1 MLPVAFSFSDS
12 HELIKAFIRQNVF
25 GHKNMTANK
34 IKLMEAFLSFFQ
46 RNPQIKIE
54 DEVFIP
60 AKDMQKI
67 LREYQ
72 PFRDACF
79 KMKGFHSKANSKC
92 DRIVGYTDEF
102 LGLVTN
108 ILKVRY
114 LEQKKRRSK
123 LYNTQSVVSLGL
135 TKESSNTN
143 MMPGAAV
150 ENYRASENSARH
162 YIWLQ
167 NLTRDMKKE
176 IYAGLSDLDIVGC
189 FPNIFFREVLKGE
202 CNNFY
207 MNLMIVYPEHFL
219 NMLITDNVAQKLY
232 PHRRLP
238 QDRDSAKIARSRLFH
253 PPTSG
258 RKPKASGIGWYDDLQ
273 HYIINNLNAC
283 GITDAHMF
291 FTTIEQRIITQAIPV
306 VGANNVI
313 LRMHDGFIVNVQ
325 DTEEVIS
332 QLQSITGYAWSHKTL

>member
-1 MLPVAFSFSDS
+1 MLPVASFSDS

-25 GHKNMTANK
+25 GVKRITPNMV
-34 IKLMEAFLSFFQ
+34 KLMEVFLSFFQ
-46 RNPQIKIE
+46 RNPQIEID

-60 AKDMQKI
+60 AKDMQEI
-67 LREYQ
+67 VREYQ

-79 KMKGFHSKANSKC
+79 KMKGFHSRADSKC
-92 DRIVGYTDEF
+92 DRIVGYTDQF
-102 LGLVTN
+102 LGLITN

-114 LEQKKRRSK
+114 LEQKNRSR
-123 LYNTQSVVSLGL
+123 YNTLYMLNKEL

-143 MMPGAAV
+143 MIPGADV
-150 ENYRASENSARH
+150 ENYRTSDNSARH

-176 IYAGLSDLDIVGC
+176 IYTGLSDLDIVGC
-189 FPNIFFREVLKGE
+189 FPNIFFREVLKGQ

-207 MNLMIVYPEHFL
+207 MQMMIDQPEHFL
-219 NMLITDNVAQKLY
+219 NMLITDSVAQKLY
-232 PHRRLP
+232 PHKCLP

-258 RKPKASGIGWYDDLQ
+258 RKPKASGIQWYDELQ
-273 HYIINNLNAC
+273 SYIIDNLNTC

-306 VGANNVI
+306 VGDNNVI
-313 LRMHDGFIVNVQ
+313 LRMHDGFIVTIQ
-325 DTEEVIS
+325 DTEEVIK
-332 QLQSITGYAWSHKTL
+332 QLEVLTGYAWSHKTL